1 MAAAPEPS
9 AAWTRADLPHS
20 CGICHMD
27 FDDEER
33 MQILPCAHSFHEY
46 CLQHWAATK
55 GKHWADVPCSVCR
68 SVPNE
73 LAEHMTGAD
82 RQAAAVADASLE
94 DDTAPVVDQLPAETI
109 SDGDGGEEVEQP
121 EEDAGEEEE
130 ADEEEEVMRPA
141 SAAAAAKAKTKPG
154 AKAKAKAKTKA
165 AAPNPEPAPT
175 APVAKA
181 KTKAKAKAKGKAAA
195 KSNASNGSQIAAA
208 LRAGSSQNG
217 GSSAAAAETHSE
229 PVADLVSDDLEEAL
243 VAAVDKLEEEALKC
257 MNCGDDIAE
266 GKERIIAKTR
276 NEFCCPP
283 CYSQRAMFYR
293 TNRTLPDTTS
303 LSIAERN
310 DFWVRCRQT
319 RLVED
324 KNALLTAYSQK
335 KRYTDITEEYAEGG
349 QFLPLNVWKTK
360 GFPED
365 RIEQNTKPEDIQDDR
380 VVGLTYRVAIIS
392 KTTKRKHGNLDEDV
406 AYFAADG
413 DQGLLSNLRGSGAS
427 SSSSERPVT
436 SAAINAH
443 IAEERGRAKSARA
456 FERLKSNELKKVSLN
471 LNKFLSG
478 LQKLKSEIKD
488 EKLPHFLKEDNALIK
503 LINEGKELQDMVAA
517 GSSDNEQVM
526 RNKVVQFGTMS
537 IDSELAIMNVCSV
550 LDLSRVDSE
559 FALMQVYRQF
569 AIMNV

>member
-68 SVPNE
+68 SVPSILAE
-73 LAEHMTGAD
+73 CAEHMD
-82 RQAAAVADASLE
+82 EELE
-94 DDTAPVVDQLPAETI
+94 DDTAPAVDQGPAETI

-266 GKERIIAKTR
+266 GKEHIIAKSR

-349 QFLPLNVWKTK
+349 QFLPLNVWKVK

-365 RIEQNTKPEDIQDDR
+365 RILQHTRPEDIQDDR
-380 VVGLTYRVAIIS
+380 VVGLTYRVTILS
-392 KTTKRKHGNLDEDV
+392 KTTKRKAGQLDEAV
-406 AYFAADG
+406 FLVADG
-413 DQGLLSNLRGSGAS
+413 DQGLLPHLRGSGAS

-443 IAEERGRAKSARA
+443 IAEERARAKTARA
-456 FERLKSNELKKVSLN
+456 FEKLKSNELKKVSFN

-478 LQKLKSEIKD
+478 LTRLKSEIKD
-488 EKLPHFLKEDNALIK
+488 EKLPHFMKEDNALIK

-517 GSSDNEQVM
+517 GSSDNAQVM
-526 RNKVVQFGTMS
+526 RNKVDQFGTMS

>member
-1 MAAAPEPS
+1 
-9 AAWTRADLPHS
+9 
-20 CGICHMD
+20 MD

-68 SVPNE
+68 SVPSILAE
-73 LAEHMTGAD
+73 CAEHMD
-82 RQAAAVADASLE
+82 EELE
-94 DDTAPVVDQLPAETI
+94 DDTAPAVDQGPAETI

-229 PVADLVSDDLEEAL
+229 PVADVVSDDVQEAL
-243 VAAVDKLEEEALKC
+243 VAAVGMSDDEALIC
-257 MNCGDDIAE
+257 MCCGDVIAE
-266 GKERIIAKTR
+266 GTEKIIAKSR
-276 NEFCCPP
+276 KEFVCHLCF
-283 CYSQRAMFYR
+283 SQRSMFYR
-293 TNRTLPDTTS
+293 KTGSLPCTTS

-310 DFWVRCRQT
+310 DFWHRCRTT
-319 RLVED
+319 RSMED
-324 KNALLTAYSQK
+324 KNALLSAYSQQ
-335 KRYTDITEEYAEGG
+335 KRYTDTSEEYAEGG
-349 QFLPLNVWKTK
+349 QFLPLNVWRTK
-360 GFPED
+360 GFPVD
-365 RIEQNTKPEDIQDDR
+365 RIELYTKPEDIQDDR

-413 DQGLLSNLRGSGAS
+413 DQGLLPNLRGSGAS

-443 IAEERGRAKSARA
+443 IVEERGRAKSARA

-471 LNKFLSG
+471 LNKSLAA

-488 EKLPHFLKEDNALIK
+488 EKLPLFMKEDNALTK
-503 LINEGKELQDMVAA
+503 LINEGKALQDMVAA
-517 GSSDNEQVM
+517 GSSDNAQVM
-526 RNKVVQFGTMS
+526 RNKVDQFGTMS

>member
-68 SVPNE
+68 SVPSILAE
-73 LAEHMTGAD
+73 CAEHMD
-82 RQAAAVADASLE
+82 EELE

-266 GKERIIAKTR
+266 GKEHIIAKTR

-349 QFLPLNVWKTK
+349 QFLPLNVWKVK

-365 RIEQNTKPEDIQDDR
+365 RILQHTRPEDIQDDR
-380 VVGLTYRVAIIS
+380 VVGLTYRVTIMS
-392 KTTKRKHGNLDEDV
+392 KTTKRKAGQLDEAV
-406 AYFAADG
+406 FLVADG
-413 DQGLLSNLRGSGAS
+413 DQGLLPHLRGSGAS
-427 SSSSERPVT
+427 SSSSERPST

-443 IAEERGRAKSARA
+443 IVEEQARAKSARA
-456 FERLKSNELKKVSLN
+456 HEKLKSNELKKVSLN

-488 EKLPHFLKEDNALIK
+488 EKLPPFMKEDNALAK
-503 LINEGKELQDMVAA
+503 LINEGKELQDMMAA
-517 GSSDNEQVM
+517 GPSDNEQVM